1 MTDCTC
7 QEAELTL
14 LIGCD
19 VRMGAADWTEVEG
32 GITGLFQVEAHLGRE
47 DT

>member
-1 MTDCTC
+1 MTAAS
-7 QEAELTL
+7 EEEEFTL
-14 LIGCD
+14 LISCD

-32 GITGLFQVEAHLGRE
+32 GVTGLFQVQAHLGGGE